1 MASSAA
7 ARSGVTA
14 HRLQYLSGSVPA
26 GALDDP
32 RRPLR
37 AFLCSHDGFGLGH
50 LHRNTLIA
58 AALRRA
64 HPTLRATLITGV
76 ATDPGWTEGR
86 GLDVVRM
93 PPILKDSTGTYRGQG
108 MDTADAL
115 GVRERLF
122 RSAVAAERPDLVL
135 VDRHPYGTGGELRRG
150 LELAAAQGAVL
161 VLGLRDVLDEPA
173 VVREELAGTGW
184 DGVADLFD
192 EVLVYGSPSF
202 VDHEREYGLPLHPS
216 YCGWVTDSAP
226 STQRVPHTLAV
237 AAGGGGDGAD
247 VVRLA
252 VGLVRRRPG
261 WTGVVAAGPYAGA
274 WDTLA
279 DDVAGRVRVV
289 TDVRCCAGL
298 FASAEAVVEMA
309 GYNSTFEAL
318 RAGCRPILAPRRRPR
333 REQAIRASR
342 LASWGLADVVDAGS
356 SIDEV
361 DWLLD
366 QPRTVTPQAVARAG
380 ITFDGATRAA
390 ERICAL
396 AAARRAA

>member
-1 MASSAA
+1 VAISTAPPSDAA
-7 ARSGVTA
+7 G
-14 HRLQYLSGSVPA
+14 HHLQCVSGSVTW
-26 GALDDP
+26 GADDN

-58 AALRRA
+58 AGLREA
-64 HPTLRATLITGV
+64 HPALQATLVTGV
-76 ATDPGWTEGR
+76 AANPRWPELR
-86 GLDVVRM
+86 GLGVLRM
-93 PPILKDSTGTYRGQG
+93 PPVLKDSTGAYRGQG
-108 MDTADAL
+108 MDAEDAL

-122 RSAVAAERPDLVL
+122 RSAVAAGRPDLVL

-161 VLGLRDVLDEPA
+161 VLGLRDVLDEPE
-173 VVREELAGTGW
+173 VVREELTGPAW

-192 EVLVYGSPSF
+192 EVLVYGSPAF
-202 VDHEREYGLPLHPS
+202 VDHEREYGLPLQPR
-216 YCGWVTDSAP
+216 YCGWVTVTAP
-226 STQRVPHTLAV
+226 SARRVPRTLAV

-261 WTGVVAAGPYAGA
+261 WTGVVAAGPYADGWEA
-274 WDTLA
+274 LP
-279 DDVAGRVRVV
+279 DDVTGRVRVAS
-289 TDVRCCAGL
+289 DVRGCAGL
-298 FASAEAVVEMA
+298 FASAEAVVAMA

-318 RAGCRPILAPRRRPR
+318 RAGSRPILVPRRWPR

-342 LASWGLADVVDAGS
+342 LACWGLADVVDGGS
-356 SIDEV
+356 SADEV

-366 QPRTVTPQAVARAG
+366 QPRTVTEEAVTRTG
-380 ITFDGATRAA
+380 ITFDGATRTA
-390 ERICAL
+390 ERLCAL